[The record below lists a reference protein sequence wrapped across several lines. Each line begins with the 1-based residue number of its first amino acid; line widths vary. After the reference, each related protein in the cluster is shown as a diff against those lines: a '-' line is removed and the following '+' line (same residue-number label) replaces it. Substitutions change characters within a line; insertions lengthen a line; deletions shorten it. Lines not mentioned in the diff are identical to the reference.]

1 MSHDVV
7 ITGIGVVSSIGVTR
21 EEFWQGC
28 LAGRSGAVA
37 LSSDW
42 VCHTDL
48 SSQIAAVVNG
58 FDPQAAGLE
67 VHHIRFLDR
76 VSVFALAA
84 AGEALSD
91 AGFDVMPSV
100 QVRGQ
105 MLVDGVEPER
115 LAGYASNCDAHSM
128 MQLDESGRSLVALM
142 EKALA
147 TAGIAREDVDLVSA
161 HGTSTVLN
169 DRTEAR
175 ALRLLFGEKADGLAV
190 TALKSMTGHAIAA
203 SGPMEAAAAC
213 LGLRHG
219 VMTPTINYQFPDP
232 ECVLSVVAHEPRR
245 QAFQVCL
252 KPSYGFGGHD
262 ACLVLTQADGVAQS

>member
-37 LSSDW
+37 LSSEW

-115 LAGYASNCDAHSM
+115 LATVVGSGVGGLTSLEASHAIWRETRNKSAVK
-128 MQLDESGRSLVALM
+128 RYSLPMLIPNAPAAQVAIRFGARG
-142 EKALA
+142 ECKALS
-147 TAGIAREDVDLVSA
+147 TACAA
-161 HGTSTVLN
+161 GTM
-169 DRTEAR
+169 
-175 ALRLLFGEKADGLAV
+175 ALG
-190 TALKSMTGHAIAA
+190 
-203 SGPMEAAAAC
+203 
-213 LGLRHG
+213 
-219 VMTPTINYQFPDP
+219 
-232 ECVLSVVAHEPRR
+232 
-245 QAFQVCL
+245 
-252 KPSYGFGGHD
+252 D
-262 ACLVLTQADGVAQS
+262 A

>member
-67 VHHIRFLDR
+67 VRHVRFLDR
-76 VSVFALAA
+76 VSVF
-84 AGEALSD
+84 
-91 AGFDVMPSV
+91 
-100 QVRGQ
+100 
-105 MLVDGVEPER
+105 
-115 LAGYASNCDAHSM
+115 
-128 MQLDESGRSLVALM
+128 
-142 EKALA
+142 ALA

-252 KPSYGFGGHD
+252 KPSYGFGGHN
-262 ACLVLTQADGVAQS
+262 ACLVLTQADGVALS